1 MKEFDTL
8 CERIEKSIDLLSEI
22 LRGINNQNI
31 KIMKY
36 KVGNKVRIKSVEW
49 YDANKDKDGVVNLGG
64 DIFSFVAPMAEY
76 LGKEATITT
85 IVDDGVY
92 LIDLDGGNAY
102 WVDEMFEGLV
112 SVEKPIIS
120 TDLIKDIAEVIKTHN
135 LGVSV
140 SENEGK
146 LIIEPL
152 KVEEEKDLPIDT
164 PCMVSDNGEDWGL
177 RYYANNHRVFVNGN
191 KSKVEDNTT
200 MFDFTIPCS
209 QFNFENPSES
219 LKYNIVKNNQ

>member
-1 MKEFDTL
+1 
-8 CERIEKSIDLLSEI
+8 
-22 LRGINNQNI
+22 
-31 KIMKY
+31 MKY
-36 KVGNKVRIKSVEW
+36 KVGDKVRIKPKEW
-49 YDANKDKDGVVNLGG
+49 FEDKDNKNETPCYMLATFGERLKYCGW
-64 DIFSFVAPMAEY
+64 I
-76 LGKEATITT
+76 GKITR
-85 IVDDGVY
+85 ISESGNICK
-92 LIDLDGGNAY
+92 LDLDGGY
-102 WVDEMFEGLV
+102 FDWSCKMIKSLD
-112 SVEKPIIS
+112 VEEKQTIS
-120 TDLIKDIAEVIKTHN
+120 YELIKDIAEVIKTHN

-152 KVEEEKDLPIDT
+152 KVEKEEDFPIDT

>member
-1 MKEFDTL
+1 M
-8 CERIEKSIDLLSEI
+8 SY
-22 LRGINNQNI
+22 N
-31 KIMKY
+31 
-36 KVGNKVRIKSVEW
+36 VGNKVRIKSVEW
-49 YDANKDKDGVVNLGG
+49 YDENKDKDGVVNLGG

-76 LGKEATITT
+76 LGREATITT
-85 IVDDGVY
+85 IAYDGVY

-102 WVDEMFEGLV
+102 WVDEMLEGLV

-140 SENEGK
+140 SENDGK

-152 KVEEEKDLPIDT
+152 KVEEEEDLPINTFVMVCSEINRKIDVTYFNLRRYAGHGYVYELGESAANCIDT
-164 PCMVSDNGEDWGL
+164 PRQWEIIIPFDKFNP
-177 RYYANNHRVFVNGN
+177 NNP
-191 KSKVEDNTT
+191 E
-200 MFDFTIPCS
+200 
-209 QFNFENPSES
+209 QS